1 MVLSIIFTESE
12 LFMPLIKVVA
22 TGGTIANT
30 SQGLISFD
38 EVLRDIPQA
47 RAMADFEVVE
57 ATRVRSGSLR
67 ISHWFD
73 VARAVTAAAED
84 SRVAGIIVTH
94 GTFTTEET
102 AYFLHLT
109 VRTEKPVVVAA
120 SQRKHD
126 EVGNDGDRNLL
137 DAIRLVLA
145 SDARGK
151 GVLVTLHEEIHS
163 AREVIKTNQRPGGFI
178 SSGQRMLG
186 SIETDRVSFYTA
198 PMRRHTFKSEFDIRD
213 IRELPRVDVIA
224 AYVGGD
230 DTAARACVAAG
241 AQGLVISGYAYN
253 GRPSADQLSGIQ
265 DIAASGT
272 PVVLASRGAHGR
284 IPVDWEDPFIQ
295 GDSLVPHKARIL
307 LMLGLTKTKD
317 TRDLQRMFNEY

>member
-1 MVLSIIFTESE
+1 
-12 LFMPLIKVVA
+12 MPLIKIIA

-30 SQGLISFD
+30 SHGLIAFE
-38 EVLRDIPQA
+38 EVLKDIPQA
-47 RAMADFEVVE
+47 KAMADFEVVE
-57 ATRVRSGSLR
+57 ATRVRSGQLR
-67 ISHWFD
+67 LAQWFD
-73 VARAVTAAAED
+73 IARAVSAAAED

-109 VRTEKPVVVAA
+109 IRTEKALVVVA

-137 DAIRLVLA
+137 DAIRLVL
-145 SDARGK
+145 SPEARGK

-163 AREVIKTNQRPGGFI
+163 AREVVKTNQRPGGFV
-178 SSGQRMLG
+178 SLGRSMLG
-186 SIETDRVSFYTA
+186 HIEEDQVSFFAA
-198 PMRRHTFKSEFDIRD
+198 PTRRHTYRSEFDIRE
-213 IRELPRVDVIA
+213 IRDLPRVDVIA

-230 DTAARACVAAG
+230 DAAAQACVAAG
-241 AQGLVISGYAYN
+241 SQGLVISGYAYN
-253 GRPSADQLSGIQ
+253 GRPSADQLEGIEK
-265 DIAASGT
+265 IAARGI
-272 PVVLASRGAHGR
+272 PVVLSNRGGQGR
-284 IPVDWEDPFIQ
+284 IPVDWNDPFIQ

-317 TRDLQRMFNEY
+317 PRDLQQMFNEY

>member
-1 MVLSIIFTESE
+1 
-12 LFMPLIKVVA
+12 MPLIKLIA

-30 SQGLISFD
+30 SHGLIGMD
-38 EVLRDIPQA
+38 DVLKDIPQA
-47 RAMADFEVVE
+47 RALADFEVTE
-57 ATRVRSGSLR
+57 ATRVRSGSMRLAQ
-67 ISHWFD
+67 WLD
-73 VARAVTAAAED
+73 VARAASAAAED
-84 SRVAGIIVTH
+84 SRVDAIIVTH

-109 VRTEKPVVVAA
+109 VRTEKPFVIVA

-137 DAIRLVLA
+137 DAIRLAL
-145 SDARGK
+145 SPDARGQ

-163 AREVIKTNQRPGGFI
+163 AREVIKTNQRPGGFV
-178 SSGQRMLG
+178 SLGRRMLG
-186 SIETDRVSFYTA
+186 HIEEDQVSFFAA
-198 PMRRHTFKSEFDIRD
+198 PTRRHTSRSEFDIRE

-230 DTAARACVAAG
+230 AAAAQGCVAAG

-253 GRPSADQLSGIQ
+253 GRPSADQLEGIEQ
-265 DIAASGT
+265 IAASGI
-272 PVVLASRGAHGR
+272 PVVLSNRGGQGR
-284 IPVDWEDPFIQ
+284 IPVDWNDPFVQ

-307 LMLGLTKTKD
+307 LMLGLTKTKEP
-317 TRDLQRMFNEY
+317 RELQRMFNEY